1 MRTAASTLI
10 SAVVAVLVGMPS
22 LAAQAPAAASLRV
35 PAPAG
40 KAPTDDVARDCA
52 VHCGTLLLGDGSAAL
67 HDVWLVVKNGKVV
80 SVGSAT
86 PPADLPRIDATQK
99 VVMPGIV
106 AVDGDFSGSA
116 DSDYQV
122 TPDALAVDAF
132 DFDRKW
138 ISALQGGITTAYL
151 SPGRSRLVSGQG
163 AVVKLAGRDLV
174 ERVLNENSCLRIN
187 LGDAATAAPRVFEPV
202 PHPTS
207 DEPLEASRIQT
218 PTARISVLAELRA
231 LFGAA
236 TDKDKSPGGQGSAEN
251 RYDETPLADVIAG
264 KLPLRAAALRS
275 QDVSRALQL
284 QKELGV
290 RMVLEDPQ
298 EIGPLAAQAAAQK
311 VGATFRVP
319 VRFGQQNPGG
329 EDRLQKEP
337 ELRLDAAAKAA
348 AAGMLVG
355 VAPAAGVEPRDY
367 LMAVGIAVRNGLPK
381 DKALRSVGADAAA
394 ILGVGSRVG
403 TLAEGKDADFVVLS
417 GDPLAIGTMVE
428 ATWIDGREVYARK
441 TASQALAVRCGR
453 ILDAQGRVYRNGVI
467 LVQDGRIKAVGEDL
481 AIPYGA
487 QVVDLPN
494 GVMTPGFVDAFS
506 HLGLAGEGVPVP
518 QGQPGQRLHDAIA
531 FDDPMFA
538 GALAEGL
545 TTLFVSGRDGG
556 AVSGRVAAIKT
567 GAKDQNGMVVR
578 SIIGLRMAHDAVG
591 PDAIKGLRDQVERG
605 KQYVEQW
612 RKYEKALAEWQGGKK
627 PEPAPAPAP
636 TAPTDAKPVADPV
649 SGVWEAEIDIQGQIR
664 LKITLDLKLD
674 GTKVTGTVKIAFGGR
689 DVPAR
694 EIGSG
699 SWEGGKLKLEFGGAR
714 GNSTLEATLE
724 GDTLKG
730 KFSMGQ
736 IGEQDVTGTR
746 TSKTSGAPAPQR
758 RSAEKP
764 TEDGRPKAPKVD
776 ENLEPMRAAIE
787 KRAALVVRCR
797 RGPAISDV
805 IDLLEK
811 ESIPYV
817 LQDVTDLIDDASIAH
832 GKKPAI
838 LLGPSVVNEEEGEL
852 LNTAAI
858 LNDRDLP
865 ILFGSDDCAGAR
877 FLPLHVAYAVRYG
890 LSPADALAALTLWP
904 AKAFKLDDRIG
915 SLEKGKDADFVVFSG
930 DPFEPQSRVLL
941 VVCNGTVVKDNRES
955 K

>member
-1 MRTAASTLI
+1 MRTAASTLL

-22 LAAQAPAAASLRV
+22 LAAQAPSAASLRTSS
-35 PAPAG
+35 
-40 KAPTDDVARDCA
+40 TDGDAARDCA

-67 HDVWLVVKNGKVV
+67 HDVWLVVKDGKVV
-80 SVGSAT
+80 SVSSKT
-86 PPADLPRIDATQK
+86 PAADLPRIDATDK

-138 ISALQGGITTAYL
+138 TSALEGGITTAYL
-151 SPGRSRLVSGQG
+151 SPGRMRLVSGQG

-174 ERVLNENSCLRIN
+174 ERVLDENSCLRIN

-207 DEPLEASRIQT
+207 DDPLEASRIQM
-218 PTARISVLAELRA
+218 PTARIWVLAELRA

-236 TDKDKSPGGQGSAEN
+236 TDKDKGPGGQGSAEN
-251 RYDETPLADVIAG
+251 RYDETALANVIAG

-298 EIGPLAAQAAAQK
+298 EIAPLAAQAATQK

-329 EDRLQKEP
+329 EDRLQKTP
-337 ELRLDAAAKAA
+337 ELRLDAPAKAA

-355 VAPAAGVEPRDY
+355 VGPASGVDPRDY
-367 LMAVGIAVRNGLPK
+367 LMAVGIAVRNGLPVA
-381 DKALRSVGADAAA
+381 KAMRSVGADAAA
-394 ILGVGSRVG
+394 ILGVQARVG

-441 TASQALAVRCGR
+441 MTSQALAVRCDR

-487 QVVDLPN
+487 QVLDLPG
-494 GVMTPGFVDAFS
+494 GVMTPGFIDAFS
-506 HLGLAGEGVPVP
+506 HLGLAGEGMPVP

-538 GALAEGL
+538 SALAEGL
-545 TTLFVSGRDGG
+545 TTLFVSGKDGG
-556 AVSGRVAAIKT
+556 PVSGRVAAIKT
-567 GAKDQNGMVVR
+567 GAKDQAGMVVR
-578 SIIGLRMAHDAVG
+578 SIIGQRLAHDAVG
-591 PDAIKGLRDQVERG
+591 PDAIRGLREQVERG
-605 KQYVEQW
+605 KQYVELW
-612 RKYEKALAEWQGGKK
+612 RKYATALEEWKTGKK
-627 PEPAPAPAP
+627 PAPEPAPAP
-636 TAPTDAKPVADPV
+636 TPTDAKPVTDPV

-664 LKITLDLKLD
+664 LKVTLDLKLE
-674 GTKVTGTVKIAFGGR
+674 GTKVTGTVKIAFGNR

-694 EIGSG
+694 EISSG
-699 SWEGGKLKLEFGGAR
+699 SFEGGTLKLEFGGTR

-736 IGEQDVTGTR
+736 MGEQDVTGTR
-746 TSKTSGAPAPQR
+746 TSKTSGAPAPPR
-758 RSAEKP
+758 RSTGKP
-764 TEDGRPKAPKVD
+764 AEDGRPKEPKID

-811 ESIPYV
+811 EAIPYI
-817 LQDVTDLIDDASIAH
+817 LQDVDDLIDDASIAH

-838 LLGPSVVNEEEGEL
+838 LLDPSVVEQEEGQL
-852 LNTAAI
+852 RNTAAI
-858 LNDRDLP
+858 LDDRDLP

-904 AKAFKLDDRIG
+904 AKAFKLEDRIG

-930 DPFEPQSRVLL
+930 NPFEPQSRVLL
-941 VVCNGTVVKDNRES
+941 VVCNGAVVVDNRES